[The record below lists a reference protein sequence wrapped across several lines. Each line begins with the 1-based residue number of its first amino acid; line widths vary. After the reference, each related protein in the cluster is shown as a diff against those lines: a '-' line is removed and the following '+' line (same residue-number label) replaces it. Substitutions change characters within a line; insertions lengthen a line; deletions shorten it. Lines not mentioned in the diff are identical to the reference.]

1 MNVEKI
7 MMTHPAIK
15 DVAVV
20 GLPDEIDGEQPLAF
34 VVLSPGEN
42 NVTAE
47 ELVAYTN
54 GMIRELINS
63 Y

>member
-1 MNVEKI
+1 MEKF

-20 GLPDEIDGEQPLAF
+20 GLLDEVDGEQPLAF
-34 VVLSPGEN
+34 VVLSPGQ

-54 GMIRELINS
+54 GEP
-63 Y
+63 

>member
-1 MNVEKI
+1 MEKL

-20 GLPDEIDGEQPLAF
+20 GLLDEVDGEQP
-34 VVLSPGEN
+34 VVLSPGQ

-54 GMIRELINS
+54 GEP
-63 Y
+63 

>member
-1 MNVEKI
+1 

-34 VVLSPGEN
+34 VVLSPGQ

-54 GMIRELINS
+54 GERTMS
-63 Y
+63 